1 MDSKQKVNDIFDEEE
16 EKRLEK
22 QNFLKHEYSIINSD
36 EISMNEDDIDFI
48 DNFSWD
54 TQSEDDQ

>member
-1 MDSKQKVNDIFDEEE
+1 MNDIFDEEE

-22 QNFLKHEYSIINSD
+22 QNFLKHEYNIINSD